1 MLDVITMLNANVE
14 CCRLTGAYANFF
26 VLAFLVVFR
35 LAVMMSVYFCCTRAR
50 IKVNFYR
57 VSFLFTDCLFF
68 CLVAVMALKF
78 VLVLMGWVIEFS
90 MLSFM
95 YDDFIAAVRSIE

>member
-35 LAVMMSVYFCCTRAR
+35 LVVMMSAYFCCSRAS

-57 VSFLFTDCLFF
+57 VSFLLTDCLFF
-68 CLVAVMALKF
+68 CLVVVM
-78 VLVLMGWVIEFS
+78 VLMGWVIEFS